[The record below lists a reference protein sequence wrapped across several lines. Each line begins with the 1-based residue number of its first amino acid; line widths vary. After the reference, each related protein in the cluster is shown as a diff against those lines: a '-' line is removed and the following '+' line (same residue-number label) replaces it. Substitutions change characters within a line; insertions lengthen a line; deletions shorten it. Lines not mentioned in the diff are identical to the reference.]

1 VKNKLKRKKGAGE
14 YLAFLTVKYDVH
26 PDVLFCALLASGETG
41 KATCG
46 PLTIECRGRM
56 DGKIYYLIKKGSEV
70 VSQFPVSENFLASQR
85 NPLRNFMETDM
96 VQSYKPDE
104 PEKPVFSQ
112 IEDLKVGQSHANLR
126 AEVAEVS
133 EPRYVNTQ
141 FGSRIRFAK
150 ALLKDETGE
159 ISLCLWK
166 EQVDGLFSGDRI
178 EVENASVKKFRGK
191 KQLTLG
197 NKGRITVINDVGAEA
212 NQMLLESEEVEKTI
226 V

>member
-1 VKNKLKRKKGAGE
+1 MKNKLTRKKGAGE

-26 PDVLFCALLASGETG
+26 PDVLFCALLAAGETG

-46 PLTIECRGRM
+46 PLTIECRGRI
-56 DGKIYYLIKKGSEV
+56 DGKIYYLIKEGSDV

-85 NPLRNFMETDM
+85 NPIRNFMETDM

-112 IEDLKVGQSHANLR
+112 IEDLKIGQNHVNLR
-126 AEVAEVS
+126 AEVKEVS
-133 EPRYVNTQ
+133 KPQYVNTK
-141 FGSRIRFAK
+141 FGNRIRLAK

-159 ISLCLWK
+159 INLCLWK
-166 EQVDGLFSGDRI
+166 EQVEGLFSGDRI
-178 EVENASVKKFRGK
+178 EVENASVKKFRSK

-197 NKGRITVINDVGAEA
+197 NKGTITVINDVEAEA
-212 NQMLLESEEVEKTI
+212 NSMLLESEEVQKQ
-226 V
+226 